1 MEHSERR
8 VHVLSEQGR
17 VEGVQ
22 RLSKAWAIP
31 QNATKPFDAL
41 KRKGLRSNT
50 NRQGGKFL

>member
-41 KRKGLRSNT
+41 KRKGLRSNI
-50 NRQGGKFL
+50 Q